1 MKLDSTNTN
10 LMTWDAV
17 LLMLMVID
25 IVETE
30 IVVTQ
35 AVAKEVALVV
45 VQFEIALLND
55 IGAQ

>member
-1 MKLDSTNTN
+1 MKLDSTNAN
-10 LMTWDAV
+10 LMTWDVV
-17 LLMLMVID
+17 LLMLMAID

-30 IVVTQ
+30 TVVTQ

>member
-1 MKLDSTNTN
+1 VKLDSTNTN

-17 LLMLMVID
+17 LLMLMAID

-35 AVAKEVALVV
+35 AVATEVVLIVV
-45 VQFEIALLND
+45 WFEFALLND

>member
-17 LLMLMVID
+17 LLMLMAID